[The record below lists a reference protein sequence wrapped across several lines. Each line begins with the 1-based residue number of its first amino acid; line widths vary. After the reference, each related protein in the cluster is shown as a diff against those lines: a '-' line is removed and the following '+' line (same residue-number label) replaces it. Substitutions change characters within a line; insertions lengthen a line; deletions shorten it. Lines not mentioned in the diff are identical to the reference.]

1 MQQEKQPV
9 TNAAAQLAKLQQIF
23 RDELDDENLVITAAS
38 TPDDI
43 DGWDSLANI
52 RIVASVESAFG
63 FEFDVE
69 QIEAVKSVADLLAAI
84 SANS

>member
-1 MQQEKQPV
+1 V
-9 TNAAAQLAKLQQIF
+9 TNASDTLAKLQQIF
-23 RDELDDENLVITAAS
+23 RDELDNETLVLSENA

-52 RIVASVESAFG
+52 RIVASIESEFG

-69 QIEAVKSVADLLAAI
+69 QIESVKSVADLLSVI
-84 SANS
+84 SANN

>member
-1 MQQEKQPV
+1 V
-9 TNAAAQLAKLQQIF
+9 TNAAANLAKLQQIF
-23 RDELDDENLVITAAS
+23 RDELDDDKLVIAETTA
-38 TPDDI
+38 PDDI

-52 RIVASVESAFG
+52 RIVAAVENAFG

-84 SANS
+84 NKNS